1 MGRIPAVTVDQ
12 MREIDRLMV
21 EKIGIS
27 ILMMMEN
34 ASINIAGLAR
44 KIFSGSVKNKK
55 IVILCGKGNNGG
67 DGLGAARHLINFGGK
82 ITCVLAEKKENLAEN
97 AQVQFNIL
105 INTGA
110 DIIEFS
116 NEQINLIQEKIN
128 DSDLII
134 DALLGYN
141 LKGNP
146 RVPYSDLIDISN
158 NSGKLIFA
166 VDIPS
171 GLNGDSGDANN
182 PTIRASTTI
191 TLALPKVGLL
201 VDKAKDY
208 VGQLYVADLS
218 IPKQVYEKLGINI
231 EHLFTKEGTIKL

>member
-105 INTGA
+105 INTG
-110 DIIEFS
+110 
-116 NEQINLIQEKIN
+116 
-128 DSDLII
+128 
-134 DALLGYN
+134 
-141 LKGNP
+141 
-146 RVPYSDLIDISN
+146 
-158 NSGKLIFA
+158 
-166 VDIPS
+166 
-171 GLNGDSGDANN
+171 
-182 PTIRASTTI
+182 
-191 TLALPKVGLL
+191 
-201 VDKAKDY
+201 
-208 VGQLYVADLS
+208 
-218 IPKQVYEKLGINI
+218 
-231 EHLFTKEGTIKL
+231 